1 MSSSNPITRDD
12 NEVPMADQNFQM
24 VSAQGFTYLFGPV
37 FSRRLGRSLGVDLLP
52 YKTCSLDCIYCE
64 CGPTTHLTVERSNLV
79 PTDDVIA
86 ELDAY
91 LGPRP
96 PLDFVTFAGS
106 GEPTLHAGLGRI
118 IAHLKQRH
126 PEYKVAVL
134 TNGTLFSSEEC
145 RRNVLGADLV
155 VPSLDGATPES
166 FQAIDRPAPGITV
179 EKVIEGLV
187 ALRRE
192 YHGTYVLEVFVVP
205 GINDT
210 DPEVLALRR
219 AAERISPDA
228 IQLNRLDRPGIL
240 PTITQASDELLASIR
255 ARLEPLTVFAVPRRQ
270 SGEVRRM
277 DDATIEEAILARLTE
292 RSFDTTTLSFL
303 LGLHE
308 GLVAKHVNQMLT
320 DGRLVRVEQVE
331 PQRGEQPKRLLI
343 RRPA

>member
-1 MSSSNPITRDD
+1 MSSSIPANLVGTR
-12 NEVPMADQNFQM
+12 
-24 VSAQGFTYLFGPV
+24 GFTHLFGPV

-64 CGPTTHLTVERSNLV
+64 CGPTTDLTSERANRV
-79 PTDDVIA
+79 PTEDVIA

-91 LGPRP
+91 LDPRP

-118 IAHLKQRH
+118 IAHLKQSH
-126 PEYKVAVL
+126 PQYKIAVL
-134 TNGTLFSSEEC
+134 TNGTLFPTEDS
-145 RRNVLGADLV
+145 RRDVLGADLL

-166 FQAIDRPAPGITV
+166 FQAINRPARGITV
-179 EKVIEGLV
+179 EEVIKGLV

-219 AAERISPDA
+219 AAERIQPDA

-240 PTITQASDELLASIR
+240 PTITQASDELLDRIR
-255 ARLEPLTVFAVPRRQ
+255 MRLEPLTVFVVPKRQIGELRR
-270 SGEVRRM
+270 V
-277 DDATIEEAILARLTE
+277 DDAEIEKTILARLKE

-320 DGRLVRVEQVE
+320 DGRLVRVLQAPHHNRFLVC
-331 PQRGEQPKRLLI
+331 R
-343 RRPA
+343 AT

>member
-1 MSSSNPITRDD
+1 MSSSTPVELVGAR
-12 NEVPMADQNFQM
+12 
-24 VSAQGFTYLFGPV
+24 GFTYLFGPV

-64 CGPTTHLTVERSNLV
+64 CGPTTDLTSERTNRV

-106 GEPTLHAGLGRI
+106 GEPTLHAELGRI
-118 IAHLKQRH
+118 IAHLKQNH
-126 PEYKVAVL
+126 PHYKVAVL
-134 TNGTLFSSEEC
+134 TNGTLFSSQES
-145 RRNVLGADLV
+145 RRGVLGADLV

-166 FQAIDRPAPGITV
+166 FQAINRPAPGITV

-219 AAERISPDA
+219 AAERIQPDA

-240 PTITQASDELLASIR
+240 PSITQASDELLTSIR
-255 ARLEPLTVFAVPRRQ
+255 ARLEPLTVFVVPRRQ
-270 SGEVRRM
+270 AGEVRRM
-277 DDATIEEAILARLTE
+277 DDAKIEEAILARLTV
-292 RSFDTTTLSFL
+292 RSLDTTTLSFL

-308 GLVAKHVNQMLT
+308 GLVAKHVNQMLA
-320 DGRLVRVEQVE
+320 DGRLLRVLQADHHN
-331 PQRGEQPKRLLI
+331 RFLI
-343 RRPA
+343 RRASQAPSWPGG

>member
-1 MSSSNPITRDD
+1 MSSSTPAELVGAR
-12 NEVPMADQNFQM
+12 
-24 VSAQGFTYLFGPV
+24 GFTYLFGPV

-64 CGPTTHLTVERSNLV
+64 CGPTTDLTSERANRV
-79 PTDDVIA
+79 ATDDVIA

-91 LGPRP
+91 LGRRP

-118 IAHLKQRH
+118 IAHLKQYH
-126 PEYKVAVL
+126 PQYRVAVL
-134 TNGTLFSSEEC
+134 TNGTLFSSEEI
-145 RRNVLGADLV
+145 RRDVLGADLV
-155 VPSLDGATPES
+155 VPSLDGANSES
-166 FQAIDRPAPGITV
+166 FQAINRPAPGITV
-179 EKVIEGLV
+179 EKVIEGLA

-192 YHGTYVLEVFVVP
+192 YRGTYVLEVFVVP

-219 AAERISPDA
+219 AAERIQPDA

-240 PTITQASDELLASIR
+240 PTITQASDELLDR
-255 ARLEPLTVFAVPRRQ
+255 MRTRLEPLTVFVVPKRRP
-270 SGEVRRM
+270 GEVRRM
-277 DDATIEEAILARLTE
+277 DDAKIDEAILARLAD

-308 GLVAKHVNQMLT
+308 GLVAKHVNQMLA
-320 DGRLVRVEQVE
+320 DGRLVRVLQAAHDNRFLVH
-331 PQRGEQPKRLLI
+331 RAI
-343 RRPA
+343 

>member
-1 MSSSNPITRDD
+1 MSSSTPVERG
-12 NEVPMADQNFQM
+12 
-24 VSAQGFTYLFGPV
+24 SARGFTYLFGPV

-64 CGPTTHLTVERSNLV
+64 CGPTTNLTAERANRV

-106 GEPTLHAGLGRI
+106 GEPTLHAELGRI
-118 IAHLKQRH
+118 IAHLKQHH
-126 PEYKVAVL
+126 PHYKVAVL
-134 TNGTLFSSEEC
+134 TNGTLFSNAEN
-145 RRNVLGADLV
+145 RREVLGADLL
-155 VPSLDGATPES
+155 VPSLDGATQES
-166 FQAIDRPAPGITV
+166 FQGINRPAPGIAV
-179 EKVIEGLV
+179 ENVVEGLV
-187 ALRRE
+187 ALRHV

-210 DPEVLALRR
+210 DSEVDALRR
-219 AAERISPDA
+219 AAEQIQPDA

-240 PTITQASDELLASIR
+240 PTITQASDDLLDRIR
-255 ARLEPLTVFAVPRRQ
+255 ARLEPLTVFVVPKRQ
-270 SGEVRRM
+270 AGDVRRM
-277 DDATIEEAILARLTE
+277 DDAEIEESILARLTE

-308 GLVAKHVNQMLT
+308 GLVAKHVNQMLA
-320 DGRLVRVEQVE
+320 DGRLGRVLQAAHPNRFLVR
-331 PQRGEQPKRLLI
+331 R
-343 RRPA
+343 AS

>member
-1 MSSSNPITRDD
+1 
-12 NEVPMADQNFQM
+12 
-24 VSAQGFTYLFGPV
+24 VSARGFTYLFGPV

-64 CGPTTHLTVERSNLV
+64 CGATTDLTSERTNRV
-79 PTDDVIA
+79 PTADVIA

-118 IAHLKQRH
+118 IAHLKQNH
-126 PEYKVAVL
+126 PHYKVAVL
-134 TNGTLFSSEEC
+134 SNGTLFSREES
-145 RRNVLGADLV
+145 RQDVLGADLV

-166 FQAIDRPAPGITV
+166 FQAINRPAPGITLENV
-179 EKVIEGLV
+179 VEGLV
-187 ALRRE
+187 ALRHA

-210 DPEVLALRR
+210 DSEVDALRR
-219 AAERISPDA
+219 AAERIQPDA

-240 PTITQASDELLASIR
+240 PNITQAPDALLDRIR
-255 ARLEPLTVFAVPRRQ
+255 TRLAPLTVFVVPRRQ
-270 SGEVRRM
+270 PGEVRRM
-277 DDATIEEAILARLTE
+277 DDAELEASILARLTK

-308 GLVAKHVNQMLT
+308 GLVAKHVNQLLT
-320 DGRLVRVEQVE
+320 DGRLVRV
-331 PQRGEQPKRLLI
+331 PQPTHHGRVLV
-343 RRPA
+343 RRAN

>member
-1 MSSSNPITRDD
+1 
-12 NEVPMADQNFQM
+12 
-24 VSAQGFTYLFGPV
+24 
-37 FSRRLGRSLGVDLLP
+37 
-52 YKTCSLDCIYCE
+52 
-64 CGPTTHLTVERSNLV
+64 
-79 PTDDVIA
+79 
-86 ELDAY
+86 
-91 LGPRP
+91 
-96 PLDFVTFAGS
+96 VTFAGS

-118 IAHLKQRH
+118 IAHLKQNH
-126 PEYKVAVL
+126 PHYKVAVL

-166 FQAIDRPAPGITV
+166 FQAINRPAPGITV

-187 ALRRE
+187 ALRHE

-255 ARLEPLTVFAVPRRQ
+255 ARLEPLTVFVVPKRQ

-320 DGRLVRVEQVE
+320 DGRLVRV
-331 PQRGEQPKRLLI
+331 PQAAHPNRFLV
-343 RRPA
+343 RRAS